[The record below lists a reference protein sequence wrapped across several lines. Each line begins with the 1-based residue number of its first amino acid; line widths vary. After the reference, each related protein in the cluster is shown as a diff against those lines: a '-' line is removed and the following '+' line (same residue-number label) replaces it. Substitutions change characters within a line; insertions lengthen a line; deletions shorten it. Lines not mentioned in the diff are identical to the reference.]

1 MRFRGKQRTIKSDL
15 NLKFDFALR
24 DNKTRITNILDYDS
38 QVTGGQRVLGINF
51 SADYNFSQNFQMKFF
66 YNQLVTKYKISTA
79 YPLSTLRAG
88 LSFNFT
94 FGGSNNNNN

>member
-1 MRFRGKQRTIKSDL
+1 MGRIIAIANQKGGVGKTTTAI
-15 NLKFDFALR
+15 NLAAALAEA
-24 DNKTRITNILDYDS
+24 
-38 QVTGGQRVLGINF
+38 GQRVLGINF
-51 SADYNFSQNFQMKFF
+51 SADYSFSQNFQVKFF